1 MEKGNFVDFIRIF
14 CKSGKG
20 GAGCV
25 HFRREKFIENGG
37 PDGGDGGRGGHVI
50 LRGNKQ
56 LWTMLHL
63 RYLKHVKAAAGVN
76 GSGSHCSGAFGKD
89 EYIEVPLGTVAYDE
103 ETGEQIAEV
112 LEHGQEAIVL
122 EGGMG
127 GKGNSF
133 FTTSTKQAP
142 DYAQPGGPAL
152 EASITLEL
160 KVLADVGMVGFPNA
174 GKSTLLSVISAAKPK
189 IANYAFT
196 TLTPQLGMVPYKSNF
211 SFCVA
216 DLPGIIEGA
225 AEGRG
230 LGHRFLRHIE
240 RNACLLIVLPADSDN
255 HLKEYT
261 ILMNEL
267 EQYNPELLDKHRIVA
282 VSKCE
287 LLDEEL
293 KQEVLKELSSLEENI
308 LFFSSLA
315 NIGLAELKDAMWDVI
330 SAES

>member
-1 MEKGNFVDFIRIF
+1 MEKGNFVDFIRLF

-50 LRGNKQ
+50 LRGNQ
-56 LWTMLHL
+56 QMWTLLHL
-63 RYLKHVKAAAGVN
+63 RYIKHVKAAPGVN
-76 GSGSHCSGAFGKD
+76 GSGNNCTGAFGKD
-89 EYIEVPLGTVAYDE
+89 EYIDVPLGTVAYDE

-112 LEHGQEAIVL
+112 LNHGEEVIVL
-122 EGGMG
+122 HGGIG
-127 GKGNSF
+127 GKGNNF
-133 FTTSTKQAP
+133 FATPTKQAP

-196 TLTPQLGMVPYKSNF
+196 TLTPQLGMVEYRNNY

-225 AEGRG
+225 ADGRG

-240 RNACLLIVLPADSDN
+240 RNACLLIVMPADSDN
-255 HLKEYT
+255 HLKEYN

-267 EQYNPELLDKHRIVA
+267 EQYNPELLDKQRIVA
-282 VSKCE
+282 ISKCE
-287 LLDEEL
+287 LLDDEL
-293 KQEVLKELSSLEENI
+293 KQEILKELDGIDEQI

-315 NIGLAELKDAMWDVI
+315 NIGLSELKDAMWQVVN
-330 SAES
+330 AE